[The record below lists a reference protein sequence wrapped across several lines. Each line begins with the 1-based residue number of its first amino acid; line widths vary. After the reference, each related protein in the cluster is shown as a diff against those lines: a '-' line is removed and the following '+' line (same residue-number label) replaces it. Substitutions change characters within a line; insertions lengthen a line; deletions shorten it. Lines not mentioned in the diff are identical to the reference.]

1 MAEANL
7 ESRAVDTFKCQK
19 VGLLTISHDHNHAM
33 ERRVGHECRSKIHPR
48 TNEPQNAGIMT
59 HLTHSNIMSNRIERV
74 LRAVRA
80 RRMDEDG
87 WLLCS
92 WYETYGGTDRQW
104 KPALTVCRH
113 DIQTDR
119 QTNKQ
124 TYKHRYKHTNR
135 QTDRQT
141 DRI

>member
-19 VGLLTISHDHNHAM
+19 VGFTISHDHNHAM

-48 TNEPQNAGIMT
+48 TNKPQNAGIMT
-59 HLTHSNIMSNRIERV
+59 HSTHSNISNRIEWV

-92 WYETYGGTDRQW
+92 WYETYGGTHRQW
-104 KPALTVCRH
+104 KPALYCRH
-113 DIQTDR
+113 YIQTDR
-119 QTNKQ
+119 QTDKQTNRQ
-124 TYKHRYKHTNR
+124 TYKHTYKK
-135 QTDRQT
+135 QT
-141 DRI
+141 